1 VWAGKTVGDPMAA
14 VVSIASAKGGC
25 SKTTLAVGIGVE
37 LALDGYMVTVL
48 DADLNQHA
56 TKFGEKAGIPNFRV
70 IGGVDEGN
78 ILQHMKAAYDAADMI
93 LIDLPGGS
101 SMVAVKALTK
111 SHFVLIPTQH
121 SILDARDAMKTVAQV
136 DDAQE
141 LGRYT
146 IPRSLVWTRVMP
158 GFESMAA
165 RRVRGDMENIDVP
178 IFDSVLMNRAAFQEM
193 FLRGEVPRQFK
204 PGGNEASNLSAIAG
218 ELVGKLDQIGKA
230 QRVGGKEEAA

>member
-1 VWAGKTVGDPMAA
+1 MAA
-14 VVSIASAKGGC
+14 VMSIASAKGGC
-25 SKTTLAVGIGVE
+25 SKTTLTVGIGVE
-37 LALDGYMVTVL
+37 LALDGYAVIVL

-56 TKFGEKAGIPNFRV
+56 TKFGDKSDVPNFTV
-70 IGGVDEGN
+70 IAEVNEGN
-78 ILQHMKAAYDAADMI
+78 ILQQIKTAYQSADMI
-93 LIDLPGGS
+93 LVDLPGGS

-141 LGRYT
+141 LGRYP
-146 IPRSLVWTRVMP
+146 IPRSLIWTRVMP

-165 RRVRGDMENIDVP
+165 RRVRADMENIDVP

-193 FLRGEVPRQFK
+193 FLRGQVPRQFK
-204 PGGNEASNLSAIAG
+204 PGGSEAKNLSAITG
-218 ELVGKLDQIGKA
+218 ELVSKIEQIA
-230 QRVGGKEEAA
+230 KEQAA

>member
-1 VWAGKTVGDPMAA
+1 MAA

-25 SKTTLAVGIGVE
+25 SKTTLAVGIGAE
-37 LALDGYMVTVL
+37 LALQGYTVIVL

-56 TKFGEKAGIPNFRV
+56 SKFGEKAEIPNFSV
-70 IGGVDEGN
+70 IGEVDEGN
-78 ILQHMKAAYDAADMI
+78 ILQRMKAAYETADVI
-93 LIDLPGGS
+93 LVDLPGGS

-141 LGRYT
+141 LGRYP
-146 IPRSLVWTRVMP
+146 IPRSLIWTRVMP

-165 RRVRGDMENIDVP
+165 RRVRADMENIKVP
-178 IFDSVLMNRAAFQEM
+178 IFESVLMNRAAFQEM
-193 FLRGEVPRQFK
+193 FLRGQVPQQFK
-204 PGGNEASNLSAIAG
+204 PDGTEAKNLTAITA
-218 ELVGKLDQIGKA
+218 ELIGKIEQIA
-230 QRVGGKEEAA
+230 KEQSGKERAA

>member
-1 VWAGKTVGDPMAA
+1 MAA

-25 SKTTLAVGIGVE
+25 SKTTLAVGIGAE
-37 LALDGYMVTVL
+37 LALDGYTVVVL

-56 TKFGEKAGIPNFRV
+56 TKFGEKASLSIPNFRV
-70 IGGVDEGN
+70 IGEVNEEN
-78 ILQHMKAAYDAADMI
+78 ILQRMREIYNQADMVV
-93 LIDLPGGS
+93 IDLPGGS

-141 LGRYT
+141 LGRYP
-146 IPRSLVWTRVMP
+146 IPRSLIWTRVMP

-165 RRVRGDMENIDVP
+165 RRVRADLENINVP

-193 FLRGEVPRQFK
+193 FLRGQVPRQFK
-204 PGGNEASNLSAIAG
+204 PGSSEAQNLSAITR
-218 ELVGKLDQIGKA
+218 ELAGKLEEIA
-230 QRVGGKEEAA
+230 KEQAAA

>member
-1 VWAGKTVGDPMAA
+1 MAA

-37 LALDGYMVTVL
+37 LALDGYTVIVL

-56 TKFGEKAGIPNFRV
+56 TKFGEKARVPNFSV
-70 IGGVDEGN
+70 LGGIDEGN
-78 ILQHMKAAYDAADMI
+78 ILQQMKAAYQAADMI
-93 LIDLPGGS
+93 LVDLPGGS

-141 LGRYT
+141 LGRYV
-146 IPRSLVWTRVMP
+146 IPRSLIWTRVMP

-165 RRVRGDMENIDVP
+165 RRVRADMENIDVP
-178 IFDSVLMNRAAFQEM
+178 IFESALMNRAAFQEM

-204 PGGNEASNLSAIAG
+204 PGGSEAKNLSTITR
-218 ELVGKLDQIGKA
+218 ELVGEIEQIA
-230 QRVGGKEEAA
+230 QQQSAGGAERAA

>member
-1 VWAGKTVGDPMAA
+1 MAA

-25 SKTTLAVGIGVE
+25 SKTTLAVGIGAE
-37 LALDGYMVTVL
+37 LALDGYTVIVL

-56 TKFGEKAGIPNFRV
+56 TKFGEKANIPNLSV
-70 IGGVDEGN
+70 VGEVSEGN
-78 ILQHMKAAYDAADMI
+78 ILPQMKAAYGAADII
-93 LIDLPGGS
+93 LVDLPGGS

-141 LGRYT
+141 LGRYA
-146 IPRSLVWTRVMP
+146 IPRSLIWTRVMP

-165 RRVRGDMENIDVP
+165 RRVRADMEKIEVP
-178 IFDSVLMNRAAFQEM
+178 IFESALMNRAAFQEM
-193 FLRGEVPRQFK
+193 FLRGQVPRQFK
-204 PGGNEASNLSAIAG
+204 PSGSEAKNLAAITG
-218 ELVGKLDQIGKA
+218 ELVGKIERIASNQA
-230 QRVGGKEEAA
+230 AGGAERAA

>member
-1 VWAGKTVGDPMAA
+1 MAA

-25 SKTTLAVGIGVE
+25 SKTTLAVGIAAE
-37 LALDGYMVTVL
+37 LALEGYTVIVL

-56 TKFGEKAGIPNFRV
+56 TKFGEKANIPNFSV
-70 IGGVDEGN
+70 VGEVNEGN
-78 ILQHMKAAYDAADMI
+78 ILQKMKAAYQTADMI
-93 LIDLPGGS
+93 LVDLPGGS

-141 LGRYT
+141 LGRYA
-146 IPRSLVWTRVMP
+146 IPRSLIWTRVMP

-165 RRVRGDMENIDVP
+165 RRVRADMENIDVP
-178 IFDSVLMNRAAFQEM
+178 IFESVLMNRAAFQEM
-193 FLRGEVPRQFK
+193 FLRGQVPRQFK
-204 PGGNEASNLSAIAG
+204 PGGSEAKNLSQITT
-218 ELVGKLDQIGKA
+218 ELVGKIERIASEQTP
-230 QRVGGKEEAA
+230 GGGAERAA

>member
-1 VWAGKTVGDPMAA
+1 MAA
-14 VVSIASAKGGC
+14 VVSLASAKGGC

-37 LALDGYMVTVL
+37 LALDGYTVVVL

-56 TKFGEKAGIPNFRV
+56 SKFGEKANVPNFTV
-70 IGGVDEGN
+70 TGEVNEGN
-78 ILQHMKAAYDAADMI
+78 ILQHMKAVYNQADMVV
-93 LIDLPGGS
+93 IDLPGGS

-141 LGRYT
+141 LGRYQ
-146 IPRSLVWTRVMP
+146 IRRSLIWTRVMP

-165 RRVRGDMENIDVP
+165 RRVRADMEDIGVP
-178 IFDSVLMNRAAFQEM
+178 IFESVLMNRAAFQEM

-204 PGGNEASNLSAIAG
+204 PGGREAQNLGAITA
-218 ELVGKLDQIGKA
+218 ELVSKLEQIAEQQKA
-230 QRVGGKEEAA
+230 GSGERAA

>member
-1 VWAGKTVGDPMAA
+1 MAA

-25 SKTTLAVGIGVE
+25 SKTTLAVGVGVE
-37 LALDGYMVTVL
+37 LALEGYTVVVL

-56 TKFGEKAGIPNFRV
+56 TKFGDRASVPNFSV
-70 IGGVDEGN
+70 IGEINEGN
-78 ILQHMKAAYDAADMI
+78 ILNQMKTVYTTADMVV
-93 LIDLPGGS
+93 IDLPGGS

-141 LGRYT
+141 LGRYP
-146 IPRSLVWTRVMP
+146 IPRSLIWTRVMP

-165 RRVRGDMENIDVP
+165 RRVRADMENIDVP

-193 FLRGEVPRQFK
+193 FLRGQVPRQFK
-204 PGGNEASNLSAIAG
+204 PDGSEAKNLSAITR
-218 ELVGKLDQIGKA
+218 ELIGKIEQIA
-230 QRVGGKEEAA
+230 KQQAKDDKEQAA

>member
-1 VWAGKTVGDPMAA
+1 MAA

-37 LALDGYMVTVL
+37 LALDGYTVLVL

-56 TKFGEKAGIPNFRV
+56 TKFSEKANVPNFTV
-70 IGGVDEGN
+70 VGEVNEGN
-78 ILQHMKAAYDAADMI
+78 ILRQMKAVYNQADMVV
-93 LIDLPGGS
+93 IDLPGGS

-141 LGRYT
+141 LGRYQ
-146 IPRSLVWTRVMP
+146 IPRSLIWTRVMP
-158 GFESMAA
+158 GFESMVA
-165 RRVRGDMENIDVP
+165 RRVRADMENIDVP
-178 IFDSVLMNRAAFQEM
+178 IFESVLMNRAAFQEM
-193 FLRGEVPRQFK
+193 FLRGQVPRQFK
-204 PGGNEASNLSAIAG
+204 PAGNEAQNLGAITAELLTKLEQIAKQQQAAG
-218 ELVGKLDQIGKA
+218 EE
-230 QRVGGKEEAA
+230 RVA

>member
-1 VWAGKTVGDPMAA
+1 MAA

-25 SKTTLAVGIGVE
+25 SKTTLAVGIAVE
-37 LALDGYMVTVL
+37 LALENYAVVVL

-56 TKFGEKAGIPNFRV
+56 TKFGDKAQLANFSV
-70 IGGVDEGN
+70 VGDVHEGN
-78 ILQHMKAAYDAADMI
+78 ILQQMKAAYETADMI
-93 LIDLPGGS
+93 IVDLPGGS

-141 LGRYT
+141 LGRYP
-146 IPRSLVWTRVMP
+146 IPRSLIWTRVMP

-165 RRVRGDMENIDVP
+165 RRVRADMENIDVP
-178 IFDSVLMNRAAFQEM
+178 IFESVLMNRAAFQEM
-193 FLRGEVPRQFK
+193 FLRGQVPRQFK
-204 PGGNEASNLSAIAG
+204 PGGREAENLSAITG
-218 ELVGKLDQIGKA
+218 ELVGKLDEIAKKQA
-230 QRVGGKEEAA
+230 AREAAA

>member
-1 VWAGKTVGDPMAA
+1 MAA

-25 SKTTLAVGIGVE
+25 SKTTLAVGVEVE
-37 LALDGYMVTVL
+37 LALEGYTVVVL

-56 TKFGEKAGIPNFRV
+56 TKFGDRASVPNFSV
-70 IGGVDEGN
+70 IGEINEGN
-78 ILQHMKAAYDAADMI
+78 ILNQMKTVYTTADMVV
-93 LIDLPGGS
+93 IDLPGGS

-141 LGRYT
+141 LGRYP
-146 IPRSLVWTRVMP
+146 IPRSLIWTRVMP

-165 RRVRGDMENIDVP
+165 RRVRADMENIDVP
-178 IFDSVLMNRAAFQEM
+178 IFELVLMNRAAFQEM
-193 FLRGEVPRQFK
+193 FLRGQVPRQFK
-204 PGGNEASNLSAIAG
+204 PDGSEAKNLSAITR
-218 ELVGKLDQIGKA
+218 ELIGKIEQIA
-230 QRVGGKEEAA
+230 KQQAEGGKEQAA